1 MYKLIMLL
9 IERNDYVS
17 YDVISSE
24 LEVSKRTIF
33 RMMDDLIERCLEYKI
48 EVKKASKKGIYLE
61 GETIQKELLI
71 DSFSEIEFEFDQN
84 ERRHQIQIQLLKLQ
98 EPQKLYYFAD
108 LLNVSEAT
116 ISNDMDS
123 LVEWFTD
130 KKLML
135 MRKPGFGVNVEGS
148 ELRKRNAMI
157 DLYYE
162 TLERQ
167 EKKKKNEF
175 EYLLGMV
182 TDETIYGVKKV
193 IKKFEKQLNSKL
205 VDYSKKALILHIV
218 ISVERIKVDERI
230 VLNAELLD
238 YLLNDEDVDLVKKI
252 AHELE
257 KHFGLY
263 IPKEE
268 IAHIMLLIKG
278 SKLKNTDSADSNDYM
293 VSNFEL
299 SHVAL
304 KIIKNFYQIAG
315 YDFYND
321 EELLIG
327 LVNHLRPALTR
338 LKFHL
343 TIRNPLLD
351 RILDKYQV
359 LFDQVKESTSFISD
373 KYKFE
378 IPDEEVGFLTMHFGA
393 AVERQK
399 RLDEKNRVVN
409 VGVVC
414 AGGIGTSSFLASRLL
429 KTFKHIQIVGQFSLT
444 EVMEKHDKLKN
455 INLLVSSVDY
465 ESDFIKTI
473 IVDPLLDENDIKR
486 VAKEIELSKNEVK
499 PSKQEVTKKKN
510 FTKTLNALTSAVV
523 ELEKSFDLITLN
535 KVPTINDLVTMI
547 SKKHGKSVE
556 AQEEIEE
563 KLLARDKI
571 GSTIVHHLNLLLLH
585 TTCSELKNIKFNVIR
600 HPSFDMGN
608 QKVKYTLVMLIPE
621 HASKYQKEVMSYIS
635 KLLIDDQN
643 FSQELLKGNKNQ
655 LSELLAT
662 YLDEWVERKIDLM

>member
-1 MYKLIMLL
+1 
-9 IERNDYVS
+9 
-17 YDVISSE
+17 
-24 LEVSKRTIF
+24 
-33 RMMDDLIERCLEYKI
+33 
-48 EVKKASKKGIYLE
+48 
-61 GETIQKELLI
+61 
-71 DSFSEIEFEFDQN
+71 
-84 ERRHQIQIQLLKLQ
+84 
-98 EPQKLYYFAD
+98 
-108 LLNVSEAT
+108 
-116 ISNDMDS
+116 
-123 LVEWFTD
+123 
-130 KKLML
+130 
-135 MRKPGFGVNVEGS
+135 
-148 ELRKRNAMI
+148 
-157 DLYYE
+157 
-162 TLERQ
+162 
-167 EKKKKNEF
+167 
-175 EYLLGMV
+175 
-182 TDETIYGVKKV
+182 
-193 IKKFEKQLNSKL
+193 
-205 VDYSKKALILHIV
+205 
-218 ISVERIKVDERI
+218 
-230 VLNAELLD
+230 
-238 YLLNDEDVDLVKKI
+238 
-252 AHELE
+252 
-257 KHFGLY
+257 
-263 IPKEE
+263 
-268 IAHIMLLIKG
+268 
-278 SKLKNTDSADSNDYM
+278 
-293 VSNFEL
+293 
-299 SHVAL
+299 
-304 KIIKNFYQIAG
+304 
-315 YDFYND
+315 
-321 EELLIG
+321 
-327 LVNHLRPALTR
+327 
-338 LKFHL
+338 
-343 TIRNPLLD
+343 
-351 RILDKYQV
+351 
-359 LFDQVKESTSFISD
+359 
-373 KYKFE
+373 
-378 IPDEEVGFLTMHFGA
+378 
-393 AVERQK
+393 
-399 RLDEKNRVVN
+399 VN

-414 AGGIGTSSFLASRLL
+414 ASGIGTSSFLASRLL

-585 TTCSELKNIKFNVIR
+585 TTCSQLKNIKFNVIR

-655 LSELLAT
+655 LSELLTT